1 VIDPT
6 HFAGL
11 WRPAVTPGDQP
22 AETLAVLGRAL
33 ADYAAVVD
41 GGQ

>member
-11 WRPAVTPGDQP
+11 WRSA
-22 AETLAVLGRAL
+22 AERTRAGQLAALGRDL
-33 ADYAAVVD
+33 ADYEAIITGAVR
-41 GGQ
+41 